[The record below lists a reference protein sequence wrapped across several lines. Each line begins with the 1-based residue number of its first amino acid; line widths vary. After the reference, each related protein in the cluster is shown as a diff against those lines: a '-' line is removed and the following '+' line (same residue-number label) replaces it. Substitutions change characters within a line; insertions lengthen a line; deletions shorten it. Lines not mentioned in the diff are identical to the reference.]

1 MAIDLSDH
9 FVIEG
14 GIPLKGEVHPAGN
27 KNAALPALAA
37 CLLTGET
44 VTLHNMPAIQDVETM
59 GTLLER
65 VGVQIDRPTPN
76 TWVLTADDVDGA
88 ISDKMPPDLFRAI
101 RGSILM
107 AGPLLGRRGHF
118 AIPAPGGDVI
128 GRRRVDT
135 HFLAFRAMGATVEIR
150 EGRFHVEATQLQGA
164 DILLDEASVT
174 GTENAL
180 MASVLAEGVTV
191 IRNAAS
197 EPHVQDLC
205 HLLNAMGAK
214 ITGIGTNTL
223 EVEGVSTLHGAEYE
237 IGSDHIEVGSYIAL
251 AAATGGE
258 ITIRDAVPGNLRMIL
273 QTFERLGIHTEVR
286 GDDLFVPSTQDLEI
300 VPDMGGAIPS
310 IADAPWPAFPP
321 DLMSIA
327 LVAATQCEGVVIFHE
342 KMFESRLF
350 FVDKLI
356 PMGARIVLCDP
367 HRALVY
373 GPSNLS
379 GDVMESPDIRAG
391 MAMVIAALA
400 AEGTSVIHNIRQID
414 RGYERLETKL
424 QTLGA
429 RIQRCS
435 RDSCEGH

>member
-9 FVIEG
+9 FVIDG
-14 GIPLKGEVHPAGN
+14 GVPLKGEIRPAGN

-37 CLLTGET
+37 CLLTDET
-44 VTLHNMPAIQDVETM
+44 ITLRNMPAIQDVQTM
-59 GTLLER
+59 GTLLEK
-65 VGVQIDRPTPN
+65 VGVTVERPDSN
-76 TWVLTADDVDGA
+76 TWVLTADSMAGPTADQ
-88 ISDKMPPDLFRAI
+88 MTPDLFRAI

-107 AGPLLGRRGHF
+107 AGPLLGRRGGF

-135 HFLAFRAMGATVEIR
+135 HFLAFRAMGATVKIR
-150 EGRFHVEATQLQGA
+150 DERFHVEATKLKGA

-180 MASVLAEGVTV
+180 MAAVLAEGTTI

-197 EPHVQDLC
+197 EPHVQDLS
-205 HLLNAMGAK
+205 HLLNAMGAR
-214 ITGIGTNTL
+214 ISGVGTNTL
-223 EVEGVSTLHGAEYE
+223 RVDGVDELHGAEYE

-251 AAATGGE
+251 AAATGGA
-258 ITIRDAVPGNLRMIL
+258 ITIRDAVPGSLRMIL

-286 GDDLFVPSTQDLEI
+286 GDDLFVPPTQDLAI

-373 GPSNLS
+373 GPSDLS

-414 RGYERLETKL
+414 RGYERLESKL
-424 QTLGA
+424 QPLGA

-435 RDSCEGH
+435 SESCEGH